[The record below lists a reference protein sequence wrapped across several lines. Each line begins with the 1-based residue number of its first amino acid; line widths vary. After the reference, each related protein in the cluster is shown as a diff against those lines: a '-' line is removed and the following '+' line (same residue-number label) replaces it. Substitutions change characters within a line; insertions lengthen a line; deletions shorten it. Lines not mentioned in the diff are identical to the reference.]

1 MSSPPPER
9 ELDRRIRA
17 LQAERRLPSVSA
29 AVFRRGEVVW
39 QAAVG
44 LADLEREVEAT
55 PDTQY
60 RIGSITKTFTAAAV
74 LQLRDAGA
82 LALDEP
88 LATYIPELGDRRAT
102 LRFVLSHTS
111 GLQREPPGSAW
122 EPMASPARD
131 ELIARLGEVEDVLEP
146 GDAWHYSNLGFAL
159 LGEAVER
166 VSGRPYQQYVDE
178 RLLAPAGL
186 ARTTWQAA
194 APAATGHYVEPWSDR
209 WHVERVV
216 DLGGDAPSGQLWS
229 TTGDLARWAGFL
241 KRPDPDVLRPESAEQ
256 MHRFQT
262 MMDVV
267 TWRVGWGLG
276 LILFRHDDRVLA
288 GHSGGMNGFLA
299 NLVWEARGDLGAVVL
314 VNAHS
319 NFSIDNEG
327 IGLAAKAVE
336 LFPAEPAEWRPGE
349 PPPPELDGVLGNWWT
364 EGMEF
369 VLRYRD
375 GRLQAVGAAAP
386 PSAEPTLFE
395 RIDSDRYRT
404 VAGRERGEL
413 LEILRDDAGRP
424 VKLYWATY
432 PLTRTPLPYT

>member
-1 MSSPPPER
+1 MSSPPPDR
-9 ELDRRIRA
+9 ELERRVRS

-29 AVFRRGEVVW
+29 AIFRRGEVLW
-39 QAAVG
+39 QTAVG
-44 LADLEREVEAT
+44 LADLERETEAT

-74 LQLRDAGA
+74 LQLRDEGA

-88 LATYIPELGDRRAT
+88 LATFVPELGDRRAT
-102 LRFVLSHTS
+102 VRSVLSHTS
-111 GLQREPPGSAW
+111 GLQREPPGSRW
-122 EPMASPARD
+122 EPMVSPTRD
-131 ELIARLGEVEDVLEP
+131 ELIARLGEVQDVLEP

-166 VSGRPYQQYVDE
+166 VSGRPYQDYVDE
-178 RLLAPAGL
+178 RLLGPVGL
-186 ARTTWQAA
+186 GRTTWHAA
-194 APAATGHYVEPWSDR
+194 EPAATGHYVEPWSDR
-209 WHVERVV
+209 WHEERVV

-241 KRPDPDVLRPESAEQ
+241 KGPDPEVLRPESADQ

-262 MMDVV
+262 MIDVV
-267 TWRVGWGLG
+267 NWRAGWGLG
-276 LILFRHDDRVLA
+276 LILFRQQDRVFA

-299 NLVWEARGDLGAVVL
+299 NVVWETRGELGAAVL

-336 LFPAEPAEWRPGE
+336 LLPAGPKEWRRGE
-349 PPPPELDGVLGNWWT
+349 QPPPAHEGVLGNWWP
-364 EGMEF
+364 EAMDF
-369 VLRYRD
+369 VLRFRD
-375 GRLQAVGAAAP
+375 GKLQAVGAAAP
-386 PSAEPTLFE
+386 PGAEPAVFE
-395 RIDSDRYRT
+395 RVDADRYRT

-413 LEILRDDAGRP
+413 LEISRDDSGRP

-432 PLTRTPLPYT
+432 PLTRAPRPYT